1 MFSLHLWPTEP
12 LQLQDTNPKDLGAL
26 ATPLSTVTWGCIP
39 STQSSDRGP
48 AGTPWPIP
56 PCPTEGHRAAAG
68 NIFSKEVFVLPPGCE
83 WLRAGSQGHQGCLT
97 RREVAHGQGF
107 AWAAHRTQQVPSFWR
122 KSLLWRTDTTCLF
135 TLDGI
140 CWHFLCAKA
149 LISEQ
154 SREGRER
161 ALGDLE
167 VANTSA
173 VLHPGTGL
181 AWDHLWEQSPGDS
194 SSGVWLHLNKNKW
207 QGIAMFCYGGGRQ
220 ILKIMKII
228 MSGSGARWVVEK
240 SLTCPQ
246 ER

>member
-1 MFSLHLWPTEP
+1 MFSLHLWPNRAP
-12 LQLQDTNPKDLGAL
+12 
-26 ATPLSTVTWGCIP
+26 
-39 STQSSDRGP
+39 
-48 AGTPWPIP
+48 
-56 PCPTEGHRAAAG
+56 AAAG
-68 NIFSKEVFVLPPGCE
+68 YQPKGFRSSGHTTFYCHLRVQPQHTEQWPPDPSHRVPVRDTGLQQETSFQTRFLCSPGCE

-173 VLHPGTGL
+173 GLDPGTGL

-194 SSGVWLHLNKNKW
+194 NSGVWLLSVP
-207 QGIAMFCYGGGRQ
+207 
-220 ILKIMKII
+220 LKQK
-228 MSGSGARWVVEK
+228 
-240 SLTCPQ
+240 
-246 ER
+246 